1 MKKQDYYKLAIKSR
15 KFEKKAWVVS
25 AFAKTRSSN
34 DIKTLK
40 PLDIFQ
46 SEKTYGFMTSE
57 GQIEMLE
64 DAPVSQPLFRFLD
77 PILVDKSWA
86 SNAPEQPTATTY
98 GNVLF
103 NASATQFAFGDKVG
117 FVFGKVSISK
127 IEDLIAKVLTSDGE
141 PLKTPKH
148 IYVHEYIKFVDALQ
162 YILGLASLC
171 AISATEKNIQ
181 TAPGLEDFKKELIKK
196 YGSSLNDP
204 TVYVQFEKEL
214 TDFDNAYLKGDPS
227 LRGFLS
233 GKVKNVARKKMYL
246 TIGTEQGFKAGVMAA
261 PVVNS
266 LHEGWPSK
274 DPKQF
279 TSLMNSLRVGSFSR
293 GNETM
298 RGGVAAKILLRAAS
312 NFKITIDDCGTKL
325 ALSRVYKDYDVE
337 NLVGRYILQ
346 GQGFQQIETIE
357 QAKTLIGKSV
367 KVRSPMYCKV
377 PGDAICKV
385 CAGSKLSDMPNGLT
399 IPLTDISAV
408 ILTTS
413 LKAMHGKVLSSQE
426 IEISEVFS

>member
-1 MKKQDYYKLAIKSR
+1 MKKQDYYKLAIKAR
-15 KFEKKAWVVS
+15 KFEKKAWIVS
-25 AFAKTRSSN
+25 AFAMTHLKTTSA
-34 DIKTLK
+34 DLQ
-40 PLDIFQ
+40 PFDLFAM
-46 SEKTYGFMTSE
+46 EKTYGFRNES
-57 GQIEMLE
+57 GQPEPIE
-64 DAPVSQPLFRFLD
+64 DAALTSPLFRFLD
-77 PILVDKSWA
+77 PIAVDKSWVK
-86 SNAPEQPTATTY
+86 NAPVRPTETTY
-98 GNVLF
+98 GNILF
-103 NASATQFAFGDKVG
+103 NACATEFAFGEKVD
-117 FVFGKVSISK
+117 FVFGKVNLSK
-127 IEDLIAKVLTSDGE
+127 IEDQIAKVLTNDGD
-141 PLKTPKH
+141 PLKTPRH
-148 IYVHEYIKFVDALQ
+148 IYVHEYVKFVDALQ

-171 AISATEKNIQ
+171 VVSATEKNIQ
-181 TAPGLEDFKKELIKK
+181 IAPGLEEFKKQLIKK
-196 YGSSLNDP
+196 YGTSLNDP
-204 TVYVQFEKEL
+204 TTYVQFEKEL

-246 TIGTEQGFKAGVMAA
+246 TIGTEQGFKAGVMAD

-279 TSLMNSLRVGSFSR
+279 TALMNSLRVGSFSR

-346 GQGFQQIETIE
+346 GQGFKEIETIE
-357 QAKTLIGKSV
+357 QAKAFTGKSV
-367 KVRSPMYCKV
+367 KVRTPMYCKV

-385 CAGSKLSDMPNGLT
+385 CAGKKLSEIPTGLT

-408 ILTTS
+408 ILKTS

>member
-1 MKKQDYYKLAIKSR
+1 MKKQEYYKLAIKAR
-15 KFEKKAWVVS
+15 KFEKKAWIVS
-25 AFAKTRSSN
+25 AFAITN
-34 DIKTLK
+34 LNPTAAALQPYDL
-40 PLDIFQ
+40 FAMGQ
-46 SEKTYGFMTSE
+46 TYGFRNES
-57 GQIEMLE
+57 GQPEPIE
-64 DAPVSQPLFRFLD
+64 DAFLTAPLFRFLD
-77 PILVDKSWA
+77 PIEVDRTWA
-86 SNAPEQPTATTY
+86 KNAPVRPTLTTY
-98 GNVLF
+98 GNILF
-103 NASATQFAFGDKVG
+103 NACATEYAFGEKVD
-117 FVFGKVSISK
+117 FVFGKVNLSK
-127 IEDLIAKVLTSDGE
+127 MEDQIAKVLTNDGD
-141 PLKTPKH
+141 PLKTPQH
-148 IYVHEYIKFVDALQ
+148 IYVQEYIKFVDALQ

-171 AISATEKNIQ
+171 VVSATEKNIQ
-181 TAPGLEDFKKELIKK
+181 IAPGLEEFKKELIKK
-196 YGSSLNDP
+196 YGTTLNDP
-204 TVYVQFEKEL
+204 TVYVEFEKEL

-246 TIGTEQGFKAGVMAA
+246 TIGTEQGFKAGVMAD
-261 PVVNS
+261 PVINS

-312 NFKITIDDCGTKL
+312 NFKVTIDDCGTKL
-325 ALSRVYKDYDVE
+325 AINRVYKDYDVD

-346 GQGFQQIETIE
+346 GQGFKLIETTE
-357 QAKTLIGKSV
+357 QAQSLIGKPV
-367 KVRSPMYCKV
+367 KVRSPMYCKT
-377 PGDAICKV
+377 PGDALCKI
-385 CAGSKLSDMPNGLT
+385 CAGKKLSEMPTGLT

-408 ILTTS
+408 ILKTS